1 MKQHKTIHR
10 FYFRCALLALPF
22 LLLGVLYVV
31 EDPFMVLRRYADYDH
46 PKVCQSEGTV
56 SWLKYKAYRD
66 SMHYDSFIMGSSCTK
81 AFSTADWNQY
91 IHGRPFRMFCNN
103 EGVADLCQKLEALDR
118 QPHQPIRHLLI
129 VCEDRFFVNADVQND
144 VMHVMPPEVS
154 GLGGPA
160 YQAIFMQGFFSP
172 MFLGKYLK
180 YQLTGHYEPSMNGVI
195 NPFGQTHTRYTNDAV
210 LPDERKIARMGE
222 DFWQSDHW
230 RMERRRH
237 GVRTESPRTIYS
249 GQLATL
255 QRIRHI
261 CRKHRTDVRLVIGPM
276 YNGPAMNR
284 EDVRILRSLFGEKK
298 VLDASDSAHAYL
310 SDYHNFYDGAHYRV
324 GIGKKLLREL
334 YCI

>member
-1 MKQHKTIHR
+1 
-10 FYFRCALLALPF
+10 
-22 LLLGVLYVV
+22 
-31 EDPFMVLRRYADYDH
+31 
-46 PKVCQSEGTV
+46 
-56 SWLKYKAYRD
+56 
-66 SMHYDSFIMGSSCTK
+66 
-81 AFSTADWNQY
+81 
-91 IHGRPFRMFCNN
+91 
-103 EGVADLCQKLEALDR
+103 
-118 QPHQPIRHLLI
+118 
-129 VCEDRFFVNADVQND
+129 
-144 VMHVMPPEVS
+144 MHVMPPEVS

-180 YQLTGHYEPSMNGVI
+180 YQLTRHYEPSMNGVI

-222 DFWQSDHW
+222 EFWQSDHW

-276 YNGPAMNR
+276 YNGPAM
-284 EDVRILRSLFGEKK
+284 IG
-298 VLDASDSAHAYL
+298 LDL
-310 SDYHNFYDGAHYRV
+310 C
-324 GIGKKLLREL
+324 E
-334 YCI
+334 